1 MLQICILFILI
12 GMSSYFSATETAF
25 SSMNKIRLKNMDNNG
40 NKNAKLVLTLSENYE
55 KLLSA
60 ILIGNNIVNILSSSI
75 AALLFVEWFGNAGVT
90 ISTIVMTIL
99 VLIFGEITP
108 KSIAKNYPESFAMFS
123 APIMKFFMTILT
135 PVNFIFVSWT
145 KLISKV
151 FKSSNDRGITEEE
164 LLTIIDEAQNDG
176 DIDSNE
182 GELIRNAIEFND
194 IEVIDIHTN
203 RVDVVAIDENTS
215 KQKIKEVFKKS
226 GFSRLPVYS
235 GSIDNIIG
243 ILNQKDFYNEIDKDF
258 NIKSI
263 ITKPVFI
270 IPSMKVS
277 ELLSL
282 LQKSKSHLAVII
294 DEYGGTVG
302 IITLEDILEELVGE
316 IWDEHDNVIEEFQK
330 INENEY
336 KILCSANLDDFL
348 EKFDIKYETDI
359 TTVGGW
365 VIEKLGKI
373 PIKGDSF
380 EFENLRVIV
389 EKCDSRHVLEIT
401 VKILSKIEI

>member
-1 MLQICILFILI
+1 
-12 GMSSYFSATETAF
+12 MSSYFSATETAF

-40 NKNAKLVLTLSENYE
+40 NKKAKLVLMLSDNYE

-75 AALLFVEWFGNAGVT
+75 ATLLFVEWFGNAGIT

-108 KSIAKNYPESFAMFS
+108 KSIAKNYPEAFAMFS

-145 KLISKV
+145 KLISKI
-151 FKSSNDRGITEEE
+151 FKSKDDRGITEEE

-176 DIDSNE
+176 EIDKSE

-243 ILNQKDFYNEIDKDF
+243 VLNQKDFYNEIDKDF

-282 LQKSKSHLAVII
+282 LQKNKSHLAVII

-348 EKFDIKYETDI
+348 EKFHIDDETDI

-373 PIKGDSF
+373 PVKGDSF
-380 EFENLRVIV
+380 EYENLHVTV
-389 EKCDSRHVLEIT
+389 SKCDSRHVLEIV
-401 VKILSKIEI
+401 VKVLNVVEA